1 MAEKSERTRI
11 LESSS
16 VSDIEKQNKQK
27 SKYGKFCVGIVAV
40 MGLYVAQVA
49 SIACVQLMDQQ
60 PPDFE
65 LNFLRFS
72 VGVLYSIGYLSV
84 RRMPPTI
91 ERQNIKWMFSLIL
104 TSIGYNLFLFSH
116 FLKQIPIVTVMA
128 VHQSLKI
135 IFSLILTR
143 IFLKSK
149 MPITKLIICFVTLG
163 GTTLTV
169 IPKVLEYAHYDKLH
183 SILMVQSTF
192 NMSNAE
198 NANCSSNIRVMD
210 VVDSKGGPL
219 GQNTAISTSQN
230 YREELWSNN
239 TISDTT
245 EKLSRVSTFL
255 LAICYTIPA
264 PFSSSVKSIVVAGTS
279 LKDAHIVPL
288 SFWYLSISSLIS
300 LIVTFAFEQPLI
312 PDKVSDILL
321 CFGHATSTSCLMYLE
336 ILVFQ
341 NLDVNMFVVM
351 ASVRLPLAFLT
362 QMTVLRKVTYV
373 EYLWM
378 FVTGMVIIVI
388 SVVIMPIYEYI
399 ALIKKKDDS
408 EMKEEENANSIELS
422 GR

>member
-1 MAEKSERTRI
+1 MTEKSERTRI

-16 VSDIEKQNKQK
+16 VTDVENQNKQQ
-27 SKYGKFCVGIVAV
+27 SDYGKFCVGIVAV

-49 SIACVQLMDQQ
+49 SIACVQLMNEQ

-84 RRMPPTI
+84 RQMPP
-91 ERQNIKWMFSLIL
+91 RVDRKNIKWMFSLVL

-149 MPITKLIICFVTLG
+149 MPIAKLIICFVTLG
-163 GTTLTV
+163 GTILTV
-169 IPKVLEYAHYDKLH
+169 IPKVLEYAQHDQLH
-183 SILMVQSTF
+183 TNSMIQSTF
-192 NMSNAE
+192 NISDADNTNCASNL
-198 NANCSSNIRVMD
+198 SVMGIMHSE
-210 VVDSKGGPL
+210 VDALGHTPMYT
-219 GQNTAISTSQN
+219 GQNASGESFA
-230 YREELWSNN
+230 NN
-239 TISDTT
+239 SISDATA
-245 EKLSRVSTFL
+245 KLSRVSIFL

-279 LKDAHIVPL
+279 LRDAHIVPL

-300 LIVTFAFEQPLI
+300 LIVTFAFEEPLI

-336 ILVFQ
+336 ILALQ

-362 QMTVLRKVTYV
+362 QMTVLREVTYV

-399 ALIKKKDDS
+399 ALIKKKDES
-408 EMKEEENANSIELS
+408 EKKEEENDNSIEMS
-422 GR
+422 GT

>member
-1 MAEKSERTRI
+1 MADKSERTRI

-16 VSDIEKQNKQK
+16 QSDREKQNQPQ
-27 SKYGKFCVGIVAV
+27 SKYSKFCVGILAV
-40 MGLYVAQVA
+40 VGLYVSQVS

-84 RRMPPTI
+84 RRMPPKVDK
-91 ERQNIKWMFSLIL
+91 ENIKWMFGLVL

-116 FLKQIPIVTVMA
+116 YLKQIPIVTVMA

-149 MPITKLIICFVTLG
+149 MPITKLVICFVTLG
-163 GTTLTV
+163 GTILTV
-169 IPKVLEYAHYDKLH
+169 VPKVMEYSEYDRIH
-183 SILMVQSTF
+183 TNSMVKSTF
-192 NMSNAE
+192 N
-198 NANCSSNIRVMD
+198 
-210 VVDSKGGPL
+210 
-219 GQNTAISTSQN
+219 
-230 YREELWSNN
+230 
-239 TISDTT
+239 ISDATPVNCNNISET
-245 EKLSRVSTFL
+245 DIVNTQGEFHNGQKTAFPTDHLDVNEPCANNSNSDTAVKLSRVSVFL

-264 PFSSSVKSIVVAGTS
+264 PFSSSVKSIIVSGTS

-300 LIVTFAFEQPLI
+300 LIVTFAFEEPLI

-373 EYLWM
+373 EHLWM

-399 ALIKKKDDS
+399 ALIRKKDDN
-408 EMKEEENANSIELS
+408 EKKEESDNAIELS

>member
-1 MAEKSERTRI
+1 MADKSERTRI

-16 VSDIEKQNKQK
+16 QSDIGKENKQQ
-27 SKYGKFCVGIVAV
+27 SKYSKFCVGILAV
-40 MGLYVAQVA
+40 VGLYVAQVS

-72 VGVLYSIGYLSV
+72 VGVLYSIGYFSV
-84 RRMPPTI
+84 RRMPPKVDR
-91 ERQNIKWMFSLIL
+91 ENIKWMFGLVL

-116 FLKQIPIVTVMA
+116 YLKQIPIVTVMA

-143 IFLKSK
+143 IFLKFK
-149 MPITKLIICFVTLG
+149 IPVTKLIICFITLG
-163 GTTLTV
+163 GTILTV
-169 IPKVLEYAHYDKLH
+169 IPKVMEYKEYDRIHTK
-183 SILMVQSTF
+183 SMVQSTF
-192 NMSNAE
+192 NISEATLVNCNNISETDIVNAQAE
-198 NANCSSNIRVMD
+198 FHN
-210 VVDSKGGPL
+210 
-219 GQNTAISTSQN
+219 GQNTAFPTGQN
-230 YREELWSNN
+230 EKLCPNDS
-239 TISDTT
+239 ISDTAV
-245 EKLSRVSTFL
+245 KLSRVTVFL

-264 PFSSSVKSIVVAGTS
+264 PFSSSVKSIIVSGTS

-300 LIVTFAFEQPLI
+300 LIVTFAFEDPLI
-312 PDKVSDILL
+312 PDKVSDILF

-362 QMTVLRKVTYV
+362 QMTVLRKVTYI
-373 EYLWM
+373 EHLWM

-399 ALIKKKDDS
+399 ALTRKKDDN
-408 EMKEEENANSIELS
+408 EKKEESENPIELS